1 MLLLQRKP
9 FHWRQKSN
17 EYRTE
22 LEIMNKIEEKCGAY
36 EAKGILGYRK
46 GITCSRCK
54 GNKKEETRSEQ
65 TERKH

>member
-1 MLLLQRKP
+1 
-9 FHWRQKSN
+9 
-17 EYRTE
+17 
-22 LEIMNKIEEKCGAY
+22 MNKIEEKCGAY